1 MKNKLLLS
9 SALVSGMIVGGSA
22 IAQTSY
28 NSEGVSGSLDMHY
41 RTQSNSTNQFSN
53 DQMGRE
59 TQLNMGKSGK
69 LNNGWDYRA
78 GFSLEFDG
86 NVRDSVAGR
95 QTADGN
101 RAVTASVSV
110 GSIVSVSSGAAYASV
125 ASYSTSVSVTAATQG
140 REANSISNENVYIDL
155 INAASGTTL
164 TFGVDH
170 IQNVTQ
176 TAVPQVMGNTID
188 NVAVG
193 IGARASN
200 TMGANPKENIGFG
213 ILQTIGS
220 TGITA
225 SALYT
230 PAGADFGSTDQGGVA
245 HQRDAGVRN
254 SAYEVGFRGADT
266 LGVKGLTTRAFMN
279 KEKKS
284 DSTFVDLEGSSYGI
298 GYVTGNF
305 GLGVE
310 QHKQNRIAGSAV
322 TSSGVVT
329 GLIPLASATT
339 DSDMKTRTYGV
350 TYAVSPTVTVGA
362 VRLKTD
368 AAGLA
373 DETIDSF
380 QLGYNLGPVAIVGA
394 YSKGSDVNSVSG
406 NDVKEGAIRL
416 STRF

>member
-9 SALVSGMIVGGSA
+9 SALVGGMIVGGSA

-28 NSEGVSGSLDMHY
+28 NTDGVSGSLDLHY
-41 RTQSNSTNQFSN
+41 RSQSNSATIFSN

-69 LNNGWDYRA
+69 LNNGWDYKA

-86 NVRDSVAGR
+86 NVRNPIAG
-95 QTADGN
+95 QQAADAN
-101 RAVTASVSV
+101 KAVTASA
-110 GSIVSVSSGAAYASV
+110 SIALASAASATLT
-125 ASYSTSVSVTAATQG
+125 STSVSVSITAATNG
-140 REANSISNENVYIDL
+140 REANSISNENIYIDL

-193 IGARASN
+193 IGARATN

-213 ILQTIGS
+213 ILQNVGS
-220 TGITA
+220 TGITV

-230 PAGADFGSTDQGGVA
+230 PTGGDFGSTDQGSLT
-245 HQRDAGVRN
+245 HIRDAGQRN
-254 SAYEVGFRGADT
+254 SAYEVGFRGENT
-266 LGVKGLTTRAFMN
+266 LGVKGLTTRAFYN
-279 KEKKS
+279 KEAAS
-284 DSTFVDLEGSSYGI
+284 DSASVDLKGSSYGI
-298 GYVTGNF
+298 GYVSGDF
-305 GLGVE
+305 GIGVE
-310 QHKQNRIAGSAV
+310 QHKQNRIVSAA
-322 TSSGVVT
+322 T
-329 GLIPLASATT
+329 SATAT
-339 DSDMKTRTYGV
+339 IVPVATNGDLDLKIRTYGV
-350 TYAVSPTVTVGA
+350 TYSVSPNVTLGA
-362 VRLKTD
+362 VRLKTE
-368 AAGLA
+368 AASLAA

-394 YSKGSDVNSVSG
+394 YSRGSDVNNVAG

-416 STRF
+416 STKF

>member
-1 MKNKLLLS
+1 MRTTNNYNKNMKNKLLLS

-28 NSEGVSGSLDMHY
+28 NSEGVSGSLDLHY
-41 RTQSNSTNQFSN
+41 RTQSNSTVLYSN

-86 NVRDSVAGR
+86 NVRDIVTGR

-101 RAVTASVSV
+101 RAVTAS
-110 GSIVSVSSGAAYASV
+110 ISV
-125 ASYSTSVSVTAATQG
+125 AASTTITSSISTSVSITAATQG
-140 REANSISNENVYIDL
+140 REANSISNENIYIDL

-213 ILQTIGS
+213 ILQAIGS

-230 PAGADFGSTDQGGVA
+230 PAGADFGSTDQGGLA
-245 HQRDAGVRN
+245 HQRDSGVRN

-266 LGVKGLTTRAFMN
+266 LGVKGLTVRAFMN
-279 KEKKS
+279 KEEASTSAAS
-284 DSTFVDLEGSSYGI
+284 DLTGSSYGI

-305 GLGVE
+305 GIGVE
-310 QHKQNRIAGSAV
+310 QHKQNRVAGSN
-322 TSSGVVT
+322 TDLVT
-329 GLIPLASATT
+329 GIIPSAVATT
-339 DSDMKTRTYGV
+339 DSEMKVRTYGV
-350 TYAVSPTVTVGA
+350 TYAVSPTVTIGA
-362 VRLKTD
+362 VRLTTE
-368 AAGLA
+368 AVGLA

-394 YSKGSDVNSVSG
+394 YSRGQDVNSVAG

>member
-9 SALVSGMIVGGSA
+9 SALISGMIVGGSA

-41 RTQSNSTNQFSN
+41 RTQTNSAALFSN

-86 NVRDSVAGR
+86 NVRNTVVGT
-95 QTADGN
+95 QTADAN
-101 RAVTASVSV
+101 RAVTASA
-110 GSIVSVSSGAAYASV
+110 SIALASAATATLT
-125 ASYSTSVSVTAATQG
+125 STTVEVSVTAATQG

-220 TGITA
+220 TGITV
-225 SALYT
+225 SGLYT
-230 PAGADFGSTDQGGVA
+230 PAGGDFGSTDQGGLA
-245 HQRDAGVRN
+245 HQRDGVRN

-266 LGVKGLTTRAFMN
+266 FGIKGLSTRAFMN
-279 KEKKS
+279 KENAS
-284 DSTFVDLEGSSYGI
+284 NSATVDLEGSSYGI

-310 QHKQNRIAGSAV
+310 QHKQNRLAGSAV
-322 TSSGVVT
+322 SSANAVT
-329 GLIPLASATT
+329 GLIPVVGATA
-339 DSDMKTRTYGV
+339 DQEMKVRTYGV
-350 TYAVSPTVTVGA
+350 TYAVSPTVTIGA
-362 VRLKTD
+362 VRLTTE
-368 AAGLA
+368 AVTLA

-394 YSKGSDVNSVSG
+394 YSKGSDVNSVAG

>member
-41 RTQSNSTNQFSN
+41 RTQSNSANIFSN

-86 NVRDSVAGR
+86 NVRNTVVGT
-95 QTADGN
+95 QTADAN
-101 RAVTASVSV
+101 RAVTASISL
-110 GSIVSVSSGAAYASV
+110 AACASNTLTE
-125 ASYSTSVSVTAATQG
+125 TSVSITAATQG

-188 NVAVG
+188 NVAAG

-230 PAGADFGSTDQGGVA
+230 PSGGDFGSTDQGGLA
-245 HQRDAGVRN
+245 HQRDGVRN

-266 LGVKGLTTRAFMN
+266 FGIKGLSTRAFMN
-279 KEKKS
+279 KENA
-284 DSTFVDLEGSSYGI
+284 STSATVDLEGSSYGI
-298 GYVTGNF
+298 GYVTGPF
-305 GLGVE
+305 GVGVE
-310 QHKQNRIAGSAV
+310 QHKQNRLVGATTTATATV
-322 TSSGVVT
+322 VPVASG
-329 GLIPLASATT
+329 TT
-339 DSDMKTRTYGV
+339 DSELKVRTYGV
-350 TYAVSPTVTVGA
+350 TYAVSPTITLGA
-362 VRLKTD
+362 VRLTTE

-394 YSKGSDVNSVSG
+394 YSRGQDVNSVAG

>member
-86 NVRDSVAGR
+86 NVRNTVAGQ
-95 QTADGN
+95 QTADAN
-101 RAVTASVSV
+101 RAVTASASV
-110 GSIVSVSSGAAYASV
+110 GSILSVSSGAAYASV
-125 ASYSTSVSVTAATQG
+125 ASYSTSTSVTAATQG

-176 TAVPQVMGNTID
+176 TAVPQVIGNTID

-220 TGITA
+220 TGITV
-225 SALYT
+225 SGLYT
-230 PAGADFGSTDQGGVA
+230 PSGGDFGSTDQGGVA
-245 HQRDAGVRN
+245 HQRDGVRN

-266 LGVKGLTTRAFMN
+266 LGVKGLSTRAFMN

-284 DSTFVDLEGSSYGI
+284 DSTLVDLEGSSYGI
-298 GYVTGNF
+298 GYVTGAF
-305 GLGVE
+305 GIGVE
-310 QHKQNRIAGSAV
+310 QHKQNRIAGA
-322 TSSGVVT
+322 TT
-329 GLIPLASATT
+329 TATAGLIPVASGLT
-339 DSDMKTRTYGV
+339 DSELKVRTYGV
-350 TYAVSPTVTVGA
+350 TYAVAPNVTIGA
-362 VRLKTD
+362 VRLTTD
-368 AAGLA
+368 AAGLP

-394 YSKGSDVNSVSG
+394 YSKGSDVNSVAG

>member
-28 NSEGVSGSLDMHY
+28 NTDGVTGSLDLHY
-41 RTQSNSTNQFSN
+41 RSQSNSTAIYSN

-86 NVRDSVAGR
+86 NVRNTAIGQ
-95 QTADGN
+95 QTADAN
-101 RAVTASVSV
+101 RAVTASISL
-110 GSIVSVSSGAAYASV
+110 AACASNTLT
-125 ASYSTSVSVTAATQG
+125 ATSVSITAATQG

-170 IQNVTQ
+170 IQNITQ

-193 IGARASN
+193 IGARATN

-213 ILQTIGS
+213 ILQSLGS
-220 TGITA
+220 SGITA

-230 PAGADFGSTDQGGVA
+230 PSGGDFGSTDQGGLA
-245 HQRDAGVRN
+245 HQRDGVRN
-254 SAYEVGFRGADT
+254 SAYEIGLRGADT
-266 LGVKGLTTRAFMN
+266 FGVKGLTTRAFMN
-279 KEKKS
+279 KEKAS
-284 DSTFVDLEGSSYGI
+284 ASGSIDLKGSSYGI
-298 GYVTGNF
+298 GYVTGAF
-305 GLGVE
+305 GVGIE
-310 QHKQNRIAGSAV
+310 QHKQNRLAGATTAAV
-322 TSSGVVT
+322 TGIIPDASGTADLDLKVRT
-329 GLIPLASATT
+329 IGL
-339 DSDMKTRTYGV
+339 
-350 TYAVSPTVTVGA
+350 TYAVSPNVTIGA
-362 VRLKTD
+362 VRLTTD
-368 AAGLA
+368 AETLS

-380 QLGYNLGPVAIVGA
+380 QIGYNLGPVAIVGA
-394 YSKGSDVNSVSG
+394 YSRGSDVNSVAG

>member
-28 NSEGVSGSLDMHY
+28 NADGVSGSLDLHY
-41 RTQSNSTNQFSN
+41 RSQSNSASIFSN

-59 TQLNMGKSGK
+59 SQFNIGKSGK
-69 LNNGWDYRA
+69 LNNGWDYKA

-86 NVRDSVAGR
+86 NVRNPVKGQ
-95 QTADGN
+95 QTVDAN
-101 RAVTASVSV
+101 KAVTASISL
-110 GSIVSVSSGAAYASV
+110 AACASNTLTD
-125 ASYSTSVSVTAATQG
+125 TSVSITAATNG
-140 REANSISNENVYIDL
+140 REANSISNENIYIDL

-193 IGARASN
+193 IGARATN

-213 ILQTIGS
+213 ILQNVGS
-220 TGITA
+220 TGITV

-230 PAGADFGSTDQGGVA
+230 PTGGDFGSTDQGSLT
-245 HQRDAGVRN
+245 HIRDAGVRN
-254 SAYEVGFRGADT
+254 SAYEVGFTGKDT
-266 LGVKGLTTRAFMN
+266 LGVKGLTTRAFYN
-279 KEKKS
+279 KEAAS
-284 DSTFVDLEGSSYGI
+284 DSSSVDLKGSSYGI
-298 GYVTGNF
+298 GYVSGDF
-305 GLGVE
+305 GIGVE
-310 QHKQNRIAGSAV
+310 EHKQNRIVGAAV
-322 TSSGVVT
+322 TSATST
-329 GLIPLASATT
+329 IIPIATNG
-339 DSDMKTRTYGV
+339 DLDLKIRTYGV
-350 TYAVSPTVTVGA
+350 TYSVSPNVTLGV
-362 VRLKTD
+362 VRLKTE
-368 AAGLA
+368 AASLAA

-394 YSKGSDVNSVSG
+394 YSRGSDVNNVAG

-416 STRF
+416 STKF

>member
-1 MKNKLLLS
+1 
-9 SALVSGMIVGGSA
+9 
-22 IAQTSY
+22 
-28 NSEGVSGSLDMHY
+28 
-41 RTQSNSTNQFSN
+41 
-53 DQMGRE
+53 
-59 TQLNMGKSGK
+59 MGKSGK

-86 NVRDSVAGR
+86 NVRNTVVGQ
-95 QTADGN
+95 QTADAN
-101 RAVTASVSV
+101 RAVTASIALAS
-110 GSIVSVSSGAAYASV
+110 AATATLT
-125 ASYSTSVSVTAATQG
+125 STSVSITAATQG

-170 IQNVTQ
+170 IQNITQ
-176 TAVPQVMGNTID
+176 SAVPQVIGNTID

-193 IGARASN
+193 IGARATN

-230 PAGADFGSTDQGGVA
+230 PTGGDFGSTDQGGLA
-245 HQRDAGVRN
+245 HQRDGVRN

-266 LGVKGLTTRAFMN
+266 FGIKGLSTRAFMN
-279 KEKKS
+279 KENAS
-284 DSTFVDLEGSSYGI
+284 NSSTVDLEGSSYGI
-298 GYVTGNF
+298 GYVTGDF
-305 GLGVE
+305 GIGVE
-310 QHKQNRIAGSAV
+310 QHKQNRVAGASTDAV
-322 TSSGVVT
+322 TGIIPTASG
-329 GLIPLASATT
+329 TT
-339 DSDMKTRTYGV
+339 DSDLKVRTYGV
-350 TYAVSPTVTVGA
+350 TYAVSPSITIGA
-362 VRLKTD
+362 VRLTTD
-368 AAGLA
+368 AAGLP

-394 YSKGSDVNSVSG
+394 YSKGSDVNNVAG

>member
-28 NSEGVSGSLDMHY
+28 NSDGVSGSLDIHY
-41 RTQSNSTNQFSN
+41 RSQSNTNAIFSN
-53 DQMGRE
+53 EQMGRE
-59 TQLNMGKSGK
+59 SQLNIGKSGK

-86 NVRDSVAGR
+86 NVRNPVAGQ
-95 QTADGN
+95 QTVDAN
-101 RAVTASVSV
+101 KAVTASVSV
-110 GSIVSVSSGAAYASV
+110 AVPSGATTTVTTSISGSVSI
-125 ASYSTSVSVTAATQG
+125 TAATNG

-193 IGARASN
+193 IGARATN

-213 ILQTIGS
+213 ILQNLGS
-220 TGITA
+220 TGITV
-225 SALYT
+225 SGLYT
-230 PAGADFGSTDQGGVA
+230 PTGGDFGSTDQGSVT
-245 HQRDAGVRN
+245 HIRDAGVRN
-254 SAYEVGFRGADT
+254 SAYEVGFTGKDT
-266 LGVKGLTTRAFMN
+266 LGVKGLATRAFWN
-279 KEKKS
+279 KEKA
-284 DSTFVDLEGSSYGI
+284 STSTDVDLKGSSYGI
-298 GYVTGNF
+298 GYVSGDF
-305 GLGVE
+305 GFGVE
-310 QHKQNRIAGSAV
+310 QHKQNRIVGAAV
-322 TSSGVVT
+322 TSATST
-329 GLIPLASATT
+329 IIPVATNG
-339 DSDMKTRTYGV
+339 DLDLKIRTYGV
-350 TYAVSPTVTVGA
+350 TYSVSPNVTIGA
-362 VRLKTD
+362 VRLKTE
-368 AAGLA
+368 AASLAA

-394 YSKGSDVNSVSG
+394 YSRGSDVNNVAG

-416 STRF
+416 STKF

>member
-28 NSEGVSGSLDMHY
+28 NTDGVTGSLDLHY
-41 RTQSNSTNQFSN
+41 RSQSNSTAIFSN

-86 NVRDSVAGR
+86 NVRNTVNGQ
-95 QTADGN
+95 QTADAN

-110 GSIVSVSSGAAYASV
+110 LSPVSVTVTTAISG
-125 ASYSTSVSVTAATQG
+125 TTSVTAATQG

-193 IGARASN
+193 IGARATN

-213 ILQTIGS
+213 ILQSLGS
-220 TGITA
+220 SGITA

-230 PAGADFGSTDQGGVA
+230 PAGGDFGSTDQGSLTHA
-245 HQRDAGVRN
+245 RDGVRN
-254 SAYEVGFRGADT
+254 SAYEIGLRGADT
-266 LGVKGLTTRAFMN
+266 FGVKGLTARAFMN
-279 KEKKS
+279 KEKAS
-284 DSTFVDLEGSSYGI
+284 DSQSIDLKGSSYGI
-298 GYVTGNF
+298 GYVTGAF
-305 GLGVE
+305 GVGIE
-310 QHKQNRIAGSAV
+310 EHKQNRIAGA
-322 TSSGVVT
+322 
-329 GLIPLASATT
+329 ATT
-339 DSDMKTRTYGV
+339 ATTGIIPVASSTTDLDLKVRTIGV
-350 TYAVSPTVTVGA
+350 TYAVSPNVTIGA
-362 VRLKTD
+362 VRLTTD
-368 AAGLA
+368 AETLV
-373 DETIDSF
+373 DESIDSF
-380 QLGYNLGPVAIVGA
+380 QIGYNLGPVAIVGA
-394 YSKGSDVNSVSG
+394 YSRGSDVNNVAG

>member
-28 NSEGVSGSLDMHY
+28 NSDGVTGSLDIHY
-41 RTQSNSTNQFSN
+41 RTQSNSTAVYSN

-59 TQLNMGKSGK
+59 AQLNMGKSGK

-86 NVRDSVAGR
+86 NVRNPVAGT
-95 QTADGN
+95 QTADAN
-101 RAVTASVSV
+101 RAVTASASV
-110 GSIVSVSSGAAYASV
+110 GSIVSVSAGAAYASV
-125 ASYSTSVSVTAATQG
+125 ASYSTSVSVTAATVG

-193 IGARASN
+193 IGARATN

-213 ILQTIGS
+213 ILQNLGS
-220 TGITA
+220 TGITV

-230 PAGADFGSTDQGGVA
+230 PTGGDFGSTDQGSIT
-245 HQRDAGVRN
+245 HIRESNRN

-266 LGVKGLTTRAFMN
+266 FGVKGLTTRAFMN
-279 KEKKS
+279 KEKAT
-284 DSTFVDLEGSSYGI
+284 DSLTVDLEGSSYGI
-298 GYVTGNF
+298 GYVSGNF

-310 QHKQNRIAGSAV
+310 QHKQNRIAGSTA
-322 TSSGVVT
+322 TLVT
-329 GLIPLASATT
+329 GIIPAASGTA
-339 DSDMKTRTYGV
+339 DLELKVRTYGV
-350 TYAVSPTVTVGA
+350 TYALSPNVTIGA
-362 VRLKTD
+362 VRLTTD
-368 AAGLA
+368 AETLT

-380 QLGYNLGPVAIVGA
+380 QLGYNLGPVAIVGS
-394 YSKGSDVNSVSG
+394 YSRGSDVNSVAG

>member
-28 NSEGVSGSLDMHY
+28 NTDGVTGSLDLHY
-41 RTQSNSTNQFSN
+41 RSQSNSATIFSN

-86 NVRDSVAGR
+86 NVRNTAIGQ
-95 QTADGN
+95 QTADAN
-101 RAVTASVSV
+101 RAVTASISL
-110 GSIVSVSSGAAYASV
+110 AACASNTLT
-125 ASYSTSVSVTAATQG
+125 ATSVSITAATQG

-193 IGARASN
+193 IGARATN

-213 ILQTIGS
+213 ILQSLGS
-220 TGITA
+220 SGITA

-230 PAGADFGSTDQGGVA
+230 PSGGDFGSTDQGGLA
-245 HQRDAGVRN
+245 HQRDGVRN
-254 SAYEVGFRGADT
+254 SAYEIGLRGADT
-266 LGVKGLTTRAFMN
+266 FGVKGLTTRAFMN
-279 KEKKS
+279 KEKA
-284 DSTFVDLEGSSYGI
+284 STSGSIDLKGSSYGI
-298 GYVTGNF
+298 GYVTGAF
-305 GLGVE
+305 GVGIE
-310 QHKQNRIAGSAV
+310 EHKQNRLAGASTTA
-322 TSSGVVT
+322 VT
-329 GLIPLASATT
+329 GLVPEVSGTADL
-339 DSDMKTRTYGV
+339 DLKVRTIGL
-350 TYAVSPTVTVGA
+350 TYAVSPNVTIGA
-362 VRLKTD
+362 VRLTTD
-368 AAGLA
+368 AETLV
-373 DETIDSF
+373 DESIDSF
-380 QLGYNLGPVAIVGA
+380 QIGYNLGPVAIVGA
-394 YSKGSDVNSVSG
+394 YSRGSDVNNVAG

>member
-28 NSEGVSGSLDMHY
+28 NSDGVSGSLDIHY
-41 RTQSNSTNQFSN
+41 RTQTNTNSIFSN
-53 DQMGRE
+53 EQMGRE
-59 TQLNMGKSGK
+59 SQLNIGKSGK

-86 NVRDSVAGR
+86 NVRNPVGGQ
-95 QTADGN
+95 QTVDAN

-110 GSIVSVSSGAAYASV
+110 GSIVSVSAGAAYASV
-125 ASYSTSVSVTAATQG
+125 ASYSTSTSVTAATQG

-193 IGARASN
+193 IGARATN

-213 ILQTIGS
+213 ILQNLGS
-220 TGITA
+220 TGITV
-225 SALYT
+225 SGLYT
-230 PAGADFGSTDQGGVA
+230 PTGGDFGSTDQGSLT
-245 HQRDAGVRN
+245 HIRDAGVRN
-254 SAYEVGFRGADT
+254 SAYEVGFTGKDT
-266 LGVKGLTTRAFMN
+266 LGVKGLATRAFWN
-279 KEKKS
+279 KEKA
-284 DSTFVDLEGSSYGI
+284 STSTDVDLKGSSYGI
-298 GYVTGNF
+298 GYVSGDF
-305 GLGVE
+305 GFGVE
-310 QHKQNRIAGSAV
+310 QHKQNRIVGAAV
-322 TSSGVVT
+322 TSATST
-329 GLIPLASATT
+329 IIPVATNG
-339 DSDMKTRTYGV
+339 DLDLKIRTYGV
-350 TYAVSPTVTVGA
+350 TYSVSPNVTIGA
-362 VRLKTD
+362 VRLKTE
-368 AAGLA
+368 AASLAA

-394 YSKGSDVNSVSG
+394 YSRGSDVNNVAG

-416 STRF
+416 STKF

>member
-9 SALVSGMIVGGSA
+9 SALVGGMIVGGSA

-41 RTQSNSTNQFSN
+41 RTQSNSANIFSN

-86 NVRDSVAGR
+86 NVRNPVVGT
-95 QTADGN
+95 QTADAN
-101 RAVTASVSV
+101 RAVTASISL
-110 GSIVSVSSGAAYASV
+110 AACASNTLTE
-125 ASYSTSVSVTAATQG
+125 TSVSITAATQG

-193 IGARASN
+193 IGARATN

-230 PAGADFGSTDQGGVA
+230 PSGGDFGSTDQGGLA
-245 HQRDAGVRN
+245 HQRDGVRN

-266 LGVKGLTTRAFMN
+266 FGIKGLSTRAFMN
-279 KEKKS
+279 KENAS
-284 DSTFVDLEGSSYGI
+284 NSATVDLEGSSYGI
-298 GYVTGNF
+298 GYVTGNL
-305 GLGVE
+305 GIGVE
-310 QHKQNRIAGSAV
+310 QHKQNRLGGSSV
-322 TSSGVVT
+322 TSATATVIPVASG
-329 GLIPLASATT
+329 TT
-339 DSDMKTRTYGV
+339 DSDLKVRTYGV
-350 TYAVSPTVTVGA
+350 TYAVSPTITLGA
-362 VRLKTD
+362 VRVTTD

-394 YSKGSDVNSVSG
+394 YSKGSDVNSVAG

>member
-28 NSEGVSGSLDMHY
+28 NSEGVSGSLDLHY
-41 RTQSNSTNQFSN
+41 RTQSNSQVLFSN

-86 NVRDSVAGR
+86 NVRDIVGGR

-101 RAVTASVSV
+101 RAVTASLSMAQVTGATVSV
-110 GSIVSVSSGAAYASV
+110 ATSISGSVSI
-125 ASYSTSVSVTAATQG
+125 TAATQG
-140 REANSISNENVYIDL
+140 REANSISNENIYIDL

-213 ILQTIGS
+213 ILQAIGS

-230 PAGADFGSTDQGGVA
+230 PAGADFGSTDQGGLA
-245 HQRDAGVRN
+245 HQRDSGVRN

-266 LGVKGLTTRAFMN
+266 LGVKGLTVRAFMN
-279 KEKKS
+279 KEEA
-284 DSTFVDLEGSSYGI
+284 STSAAVDLTGSSYGI

-305 GLGVE
+305 GIGVE
-310 QHKQNRIAGSAV
+310 QHKQNRLAGSSTDAV
-322 TSSGVVT
+322 TGI
-329 GLIPLASATT
+329 IPAASATT
-339 DSDMKTRTYGV
+339 DSEMKVRTYGV
-350 TYAVSPTVTVGA
+350 TYAVSPTVTIGA
-362 VRLKTD
+362 VRLTTE
-368 AAGLA
+368 AVGLA

-394 YSKGSDVNSVSG
+394 YSRGQDVNSVSG

>member
-28 NSEGVSGSLDMHY
+28 NTDGVTGSLDLHY
-41 RTQSNSTNQFSN
+41 RSQSNSTAIYSN

-86 NVRDSVAGR
+86 NVRNPVIGQ
-95 QTADGN
+95 QTADAN
-101 RAVTASVSV
+101 RAVTASISL
-110 GSIVSVSSGAAYASV
+110 AACASNTLT
-125 ASYSTSVSVTAATQG
+125 ATSVSITAATQG

-170 IQNVTQ
+170 IQNITQ

-193 IGARASN
+193 IGARATN

-213 ILQTIGS
+213 ILQSLGS
-220 TGITA
+220 SGITA

-230 PAGADFGSTDQGGVA
+230 PSGGDFGSTDQGGLA
-245 HQRDAGVRN
+245 HQRDGVRN
-254 SAYEVGFRGADT
+254 SAYEIGLRGADT
-266 LGVKGLTTRAFMN
+266 FGVKGLTTRAFMN
-279 KEKKS
+279 KEKA
-284 DSTFVDLEGSSYGI
+284 STSGTIDLKGSSYGI
-298 GYVTGNF
+298 GYVTGAF
-305 GLGVE
+305 GVGIE
-310 QHKQNRIAGSAV
+310 QHKQNRLAGATTTAV
-322 TSSGVVT
+322 TGIIPDASGTADLELKVRT
-329 GLIPLASATT
+329 IGL
-339 DSDMKTRTYGV
+339 
-350 TYAVSPTVTVGA
+350 TYAVSPNVTIGA
-362 VRLKTD
+362 VRLTTD
-368 AAGLA
+368 AETLS

-380 QLGYNLGPVAIVGA
+380 QIGYNLGPVAIVGA
-394 YSKGSDVNSVSG
+394 YSRGSDVNSVAG

>member
-28 NSEGVSGSLDMHY
+28 NTDGVTGSLDLHY
-41 RTQSNSTNQFSN
+41 RSQSNSTAIFSN

-86 NVRDSVAGR
+86 NVRNTVNGQ
-95 QTADGN
+95 QTADAN

-110 GSIVSVSSGAAYASV
+110 LSPVSVTVTTAISG
-125 ASYSTSVSVTAATQG
+125 TTSVTAATQG

-170 IQNVTQ
+170 IQNITQ

-193 IGARASN
+193 IGARATN

-213 ILQTIGS
+213 ILQSLGS
-220 TGITA
+220 SGITA

-230 PAGADFGSTDQGGVA
+230 PSGGDFGSTDQGGLA
-245 HQRDAGVRN
+245 HQRDGVRN
-254 SAYEVGFRGADT
+254 SAYEIGLRGADT
-266 LGVKGLTTRAFMN
+266 FGVKGLTTRAFMN
-279 KEKKS
+279 KEKA
-284 DSTFVDLEGSSYGI
+284 STSGSIDLKGSSYGI
-298 GYVTGNF
+298 GYVTGAF
-305 GLGVE
+305 GVGIE
-310 QHKQNRIAGSAV
+310 QHKQNRLAGAATSAV
-322 TSSGVVT
+322 AGIIPDASGTADLDLKVRT
-329 GLIPLASATT
+329 IGL
-339 DSDMKTRTYGV
+339 
-350 TYAVSPTVTVGA
+350 TYAVSPNVTIGA
-362 VRLKTD
+362 VRLTTD
-368 AAGLA
+368 AETLS

-380 QLGYNLGPVAIVGA
+380 QIGYNLGPVAIVGA
-394 YSKGSDVNSVSG
+394 YSRGSDVNSVAG

>member
-22 IAQTSY
+22 LAQTSY
-28 NSEGVSGSLDMHY
+28 NTDGVTGSLDLHY
-41 RTQSNSTNQFSN
+41 RSQSNSASIFSN

-59 TQLNMGKSGK
+59 TQLNIGKAGK

-86 NVRDSVAGR
+86 NVRNGVLGQ
-95 QTADGN
+95 QTADAN
-101 RAVTASVSV
+101 RAVTTSVAVSSHADGASHASYSVSV
-110 GSIVSVSSGAAYASV
+110 SI
-125 ASYSTSVSVTAATQG
+125 TAATQG

-170 IQNVTQ
+170 IQNITQ
-176 TAVPQVMGNTID
+176 TAVPQVIGNTID

-193 IGARASN
+193 IGARATN

-213 ILQTIGS
+213 ILQSLGS
-220 TGITA
+220 TGITV
-225 SALYT
+225 SALYAPT
-230 PAGADFGSTDQGGVA
+230 GGDFGSTDQGSLT
-245 HQRDAGVRN
+245 HIRDAGVRN
-254 SAYEVGFRGADT
+254 SAYEIGFRGQDT

-279 KEKKS
+279 KENA
-284 DSTFVDLEGSSYGI
+284 STSASVDLKGTSYGI
-298 GYVTGNF
+298 GYVTGNL
-305 GLGVE
+305 GIGVE
-310 QHKQNRIAGSAV
+310 QHKQNRIVGAAV
-322 TSSGVVT
+322 ADATST
-329 GLIPLASATT
+329 IIPAATNG
-339 DSDMKTRTYGV
+339 DLDLKIRTFGV
-350 TYAVSPTVTVGA
+350 TYSVTPNVTIGA
-362 VRLKTD
+362 VRLITD
-368 AAGLA
+368 AESLA
-373 DETIDSF
+373 SDETIDSF

-394 YSKGSDVNSVSG
+394 YSRGSDVNNVAG

>member
-9 SALVSGMIVGGSA
+9 SALISGMMVGGSA

-28 NSEGVSGSLDMHY
+28 NSDGVSGSLDLHY
-41 RTQSNSTNQFSN
+41 RSQSNSNNIFSN

-59 TQLNMGKSGK
+59 SQLNIGKSGK

-86 NVRDSVAGR
+86 NVRNPVAGQ
-95 QTADGN
+95 QTVDAN
-101 RAVTASVSV
+101 KAVTGSVSV
-110 GSIVSVSSGAAYASV
+110 GSIVSVSAGAAYASV
-125 ASYSTSVSVTAATQG
+125 ASYSTSVSITAATNG

-176 TAVPQVMGNTID
+176 TAVPQVIGNTID

-193 IGARASN
+193 IGARATN

-213 ILQTIGS
+213 ILQSLGS
-220 TGITA
+220 TGITV

-230 PAGADFGSTDQGGVA
+230 PTGGDFGSTDQGSLT
-245 HQRDAGVRN
+245 HIRDAGVRN
-254 SAYEVGFRGADT
+254 SAYEVGFTGANT
-266 LGVKGLTTRAFMN
+266 FGVKGLTTRAFYN
-279 KEKKS
+279 KEEAS
-284 DSTFVDLEGSSYGI
+284 DSQSVALKGRSYGV
-298 GYVTGNF
+298 GYTSGDF
-305 GLGVE
+305 GIGVE
-310 QHKQNRIAGSAV
+310 EHKQNRIVGSAV
-322 TSSGVVT
+322 TSATST
-329 GLIPLASATT
+329 IIPVATNA
-339 DSDMKTRTYGV
+339 DLELKIRTYGI
-350 TYAVSPTVTVGA
+350 TYSVSPNVTIGA
-362 VRLKTD
+362 VRLKTT
-368 AAGLA
+368 AESLTA

-380 QLGYNLGPVAIVGA
+380 QLGYNLGPVAITGA
-394 YSKGSDVNSVSG
+394 YSRGSDVNNVAG

-416 STRF
+416 STKF

>member
-1 MKNKLLLS
+1 
-9 SALVSGMIVGGSA
+9 
-22 IAQTSY
+22 
-28 NSEGVSGSLDMHY
+28 
-41 RTQSNSTNQFSN
+41 
-53 DQMGRE
+53 
-59 TQLNMGKSGK
+59 MGKSGK

-86 NVRDSVAGR
+86 NVRDIVSGR

-140 REANSISNENVYIDL
+140 REANSISNENIYIDL

-220 TGITA
+220 TGITV
-225 SALYT
+225 SGLYT
-230 PAGADFGSTDQGGVA
+230 PAGADFGSTDQGGLA
-245 HQRDAGVRN
+245 HQRDSGVRN
-254 SAYEVGFRGADT
+254 SAYEIGLRGADT
-266 LGVKGLTTRAFMN
+266 LGVKGLTVRAFMN
-279 KEKKS
+279 KEEKS
-284 DSTFVDLEGSSYGI
+284 TTTAADLTGSSYGI
-298 GYVTGNF
+298 GYVTGPF

-310 QHKQNRIAGSAV
+310 QHKQNRVAGSNTDAV
-322 TSSGVVT
+322 AGI
-329 GLIPLASATT
+329 IPAAVATT
-339 DSDMKTRTYGV
+339 DSEMKVRTYGV
-350 TYAVSPTVTVGA
+350 TYAVSPTVTIGA
-362 VRLKTD
+362 VRLTTE
-368 AAGLA
+368 AVGLV

-394 YSKGSDVNSVSG
+394 YSRGQDVNSVAG

>member
-22 IAQTSY
+22 MAQTSY
-28 NSEGVSGSLDMHY
+28 NAEGVTGSLDLHY
-41 RTQSNSTNQFSN
+41 RSQSNSAKIFSN

-86 NVRDSVAGR
+86 NVRNIVNGQ
-95 QTADGN
+95 QTADAN
-101 RAVTASVSV
+101 RAVTASAIVNGIDAHLASNSV
-110 GSIVSVSSGAAYASV
+110 AAV
-125 ASYSTSVSVTAATQG
+125 ASYTTSVSVTAATQG

-176 TAVPQVMGNTID
+176 TAVPQVIGNTID

-220 TGITA
+220 TGITV
-225 SALYT
+225 SGLYT
-230 PAGADFGSTDQGGVA
+230 PAGGDFGSTDQGGLA
-245 HQRDAGVRN
+245 HQRDGVRN

-266 LGVKGLTTRAFMN
+266 FGVKGLSTRAFIN
-279 KEKKS
+279 KETKS
-284 DSTFVDLEGSSYGI
+284 DSASQDLQGSSYGI
-298 GYVTGNF
+298 GYITGAF
-305 GLGVE
+305 GVGVE
-310 QHKQNRIAGSAV
+310 QHKQNRLAGATTTA
-322 TSSGVVT
+322 TSTVIPAASG
-329 GLIPLASATT
+329 TT
-339 DSDMKTRTYGV
+339 DSDMKVRTYGV
-350 TYAVSPTVTVGA
+350 TYAVSPTVTIGA

-368 AAGLA
+368 AVGLA

-394 YSKGSDVNSVSG
+394 YSRGQDVNSVAG

>member
-28 NSEGVSGSLDMHY
+28 NSDGVSGSLDLHY
-41 RTQSNSTNQFSN
+41 RSQSNSSTIFSN

-59 TQLNMGKSGK
+59 SQLNIGKSGK
-69 LNNGWDYRA
+69 LNNGWDYKA

-86 NVRDSVAGR
+86 NVRNPVNGQ
-95 QTADGN
+95 QTVDAN
-101 RAVTASVSV
+101 KAVTASTSTAVSLSAFSTSV
-110 GSIVSVSSGAAYASV
+110 AHTVSVSI
-125 ASYSTSVSVTAATQG
+125 TAATNG
-140 REANSISNENVYIDL
+140 REANSISNENIYIDL

-193 IGARASN
+193 IGARATN

-213 ILQTIGS
+213 ILQSVGS
-220 TGITA
+220 TGITL

-230 PAGADFGSTDQGGVA
+230 PTGGDFGSTDQGSLT
-245 HQRDAGVRN
+245 HIRDAGVRN
-254 SAYEVGFRGADT
+254 SAYEVGFRGENT
-266 LGVKGLTTRAFMN
+266 LGVKGLTTRAFYN
-279 KEKKS
+279 KEAAS
-284 DSTFVDLEGSSYGI
+284 DSQSVDLKGSSYGL
-298 GYVTGNF
+298 GYVSGDF
-305 GLGVE
+305 GFGVE
-310 QHKQNRIAGSAV
+310 QHKQNRIVGATV
-322 TSSGVVT
+322 T
-329 GLIPLASATT
+329 ATT
-339 DSDMKTRTYGV
+339 GIIPAANGLTDLDLKIRTYGV
-350 TYAVSPTVTVGA
+350 TYSVSPNVTIGA

-368 AAGLA
+368 ATSLTV

-380 QLGYNLGPVAIVGA
+380 QVGYNLGPVAIVGA
-394 YSKGSDVNSVSG
+394 YSRGSDVNNVAG

-416 STRF
+416 STKF

>member
-28 NSEGVSGSLDMHY
+28 NSEGVSGSLDLHY
-41 RTQSNSTNQFSN
+41 RTQSNTQTLYSN

-86 NVRDSVAGR
+86 NVRDIVAGR

-101 RAVTASVSV
+101 RAVTASVSIA
-110 GSIVSVSSGAAYASV
+110 GATITVSTSS
-125 ASYSTSVSVTAATQG
+125 STSVSITAATQG
-140 REANSISNENVYIDL
+140 REANSISNENIYIDL

-213 ILQTIGS
+213 ILQAIGS

-230 PAGADFGSTDQGGVA
+230 PAGADFGSTDQGGLA
-245 HQRDAGVRN
+245 HQRDSGVRN

-279 KEKKS
+279 KEKAS
-284 DSTFVDLEGSSYGI
+284 NSTPAVDLEGSSYGI
-298 GYVTGNF
+298 GYVTGPF

-310 QHKQNRIAGSAV
+310 QHKQNRLGGSNVTDAV
-322 TSSGVVT
+322 TGVIPVASG
-329 GLIPLASATT
+329 AT
-339 DSDMKTRTYGV
+339 DSEMKVRTYGV
-350 TYAVSPTVTVGA
+350 TYAVSPTVTIGA
-362 VRLKTD
+362 VRLTTE

-394 YSKGSDVNSVSG
+394 YSRGQDVNSVAG

>member
-28 NSEGVSGSLDMHY
+28 NADGVSGSLDLHY
-41 RTQSNSTNQFSN
+41 RSQSNSASIFSN

-59 TQLNMGKSGK
+59 SQFNIGKSGK
-69 LNNGWDYRA
+69 LNNGWDYKA

-86 NVRDSVAGR
+86 NVRNPVKGQ
-95 QTADGN
+95 QTVDAN
-101 RAVTASVSV
+101 KAVTASISL
-110 GSIVSVSSGAAYASV
+110 AACASNTLTE
-125 ASYSTSVSVTAATQG
+125 TSVSITAATNG
-140 REANSISNENVYIDL
+140 REANSISNENIYIDL

-193 IGARASN
+193 IGARATN

-213 ILQTIGS
+213 ILQNVGS
-220 TGITA
+220 TGITL

-230 PAGADFGSTDQGGVA
+230 PTGGDFGSTDQGSLT
-245 HQRDAGVRN
+245 HIRDAGVRN
-254 SAYEVGFRGADT
+254 SAYEVGFTGKDT
-266 LGVKGLTTRAFMN
+266 LGVKGLTTRAFYN
-279 KEKKS
+279 KEAAS
-284 DSTFVDLEGSSYGI
+284 DSSSVDLKGSSYGL
-298 GYVTGNF
+298 GYVSGDF
-305 GLGVE
+305 GFGVE
-310 QHKQNRIAGSAV
+310 QHKQNRIVGAAV
-322 TSSGVVT
+322 TTATSTV
-329 GLIPLASATT
+329 IPIATNG
-339 DSDMKTRTYGV
+339 DLDLKIRTYGV
-350 TYAVSPTVTVGA
+350 TYSVSPNVTIGA
-362 VRLKTD
+362 VRLKTE
-368 AAGLA
+368 AASLA
-373 DETIDSF
+373 GDETIDSF

-394 YSKGSDVNSVSG
+394 YSRGSDVNNVVG

-416 STRF
+416 STKF

>member
-1 MKNKLLLS
+1 
-9 SALVSGMIVGGSA
+9 
-22 IAQTSY
+22 
-28 NSEGVSGSLDMHY
+28 
-41 RTQSNSTNQFSN
+41 
-53 DQMGRE
+53 MGRE

-394 YSKGSDVNSVSG
+394 YSRGQDVNSVAG